1 MRNALSTVGV
11 RHAVF
16 GGVVA
21 VVGEREQSGAAWVV
35 VVYGSLSR
43 LGAD

>member
-35 VVYGSLSR
+35 VYGSLSR